1 MAGASTRAAALLL
14 VRVDG
19 RVCARLVSSSYRRGH
34 QCPSSY
40 RGSLLFINL
49 FPGKIRFASSNSG
62 RFRFLYVFELGTYL
76 SCRWCRIMMV
86 RDRHNSIRE
95 LAWNVEVAIWS
106 LHEGEGEYPRQ
117 LDQKMLVCAYE
128 SHISCL
134 SSSDRGIRRK
144 E

>member
-1 MAGASTRAAALLL
+1 
-14 VRVDG
+14 
-19 RVCARLVSSSYRRGH
+19 
-34 QCPSSY
+34 
-40 RGSLLFINL
+40 
-49 FPGKIRFASSNSG
+49 
-62 RFRFLYVFELGTYL
+62 
-76 SCRWCRIMMV
+76 MMV

-106 LHEGEGEYPRQ
+106 LHEGEGEYSRQ